1 MMIWII
7 QVENGSLLNVIFE
20 NVSSAPRESPRFE
33 LTPSIKHD
41 FFTNML
47 LLRPLPLSI
56 IKAMPDE
63 LGGGQA
69 GVDSAHA
76 HPNREP
82 IIFWLTVALF
92 LFVVVLII
100 CIQIINCCFCNSK
113 STAAPPTKSRRKHL
127 VCRIIFITLL
137 AIELLLVAASVFL
150 LVVYFCSMDLVVS
163 YLKAQPQT
171 SPELTHIPTSL
182 PDGLHAVLMHTS
194 GFIREGIQSGRM
206 HTISTVKTFKRNV
219 SELDKSIEGLLISFK
234 IKEVLNVSNSTFQV
248 FENFVYPA
256 EDAIQKIIGATS
268 FVDEISIKM
277 NSSMQ
282 LFNKAFS
289 NFSRCDQTPLCL
301 ELKNATEISFFSMNY
316 TSLDTKT
323 MEQVMRTLNDT
334 LLQLHNQL
342 NQVNSL
348 VDIIHNK
355 TNDILL
361 LIEAEMDFDQI
372 FSSIDNFWMD
382 VSLQADDFVHQFNL
396 IVDSFERHLGKA
408 IGPIK
413 TTLYCV
419 GGCLTIIILFATI
432 VTICVIY
439 HVTRSG
445 LSFDSGKGCLY
456 LVRESAINKTD
467 FILNGYVAQHWNL
480 LIHSAI
486 SEVGDFVFTAS
497 PKNPLFS
504 LAKTCNTKASRHKVG
519 LLSALGYSN
528 MVNTSQVVS
537 SSAVTQGFAKGKEIV
552 LQELQRINIPGT
564 LPDVSQL
571 AHAKEELNDTM
582 KALDLNSILN
592 LLDPTMINTAEV
604 AKFMAA
610 LIVFI
615 ESDAILDR
623 DEFNVG
629 INSLIEVVEKMD
641 AFKLY
646 ANETLQ
652 SILNINGRTD
662 GVITSFDTVFTA
674 FIDFLKVG
682 KNESTLMAEVEK
694 QYDAAVVGL
703 KEFMKVDGDRVFA
716 RLTQKLLP
724 CSEAHAAY
732 TVAMEVT
739 CGESGVVKHLLGLVY
754 VLALNVVFLVLLY
767 LGLLNLANF
776 HTLQVHFPVGEAASA
791 GGDDGE
797 KSTTSSSCKDEK
809 LP

>member
-1 MMIWII
+1 
-7 QVENGSLLNVIFE
+7 
-20 NVSSAPRESPRFE
+20 
-33 LTPSIKHD
+33 
-41 FFTNML
+41 
-47 LLRPLPLSI
+47 
-56 IKAMPDE
+56 MPDE

-206 HTISTVKTFKRNV
+206 HTISTVKTF
-219 SELDKSIEGLLISFK
+219 
-234 IKEVLNVSNSTFQV
+234 
-248 FENFVYPA
+248 
-256 EDAIQKIIGATS
+256 
-268 FVDEISIKM
+268 
-277 NSSMQ
+277 
-282 LFNKAFS
+282 
-289 NFSRCDQTPLCL
+289 
-301 ELKNATEISFFSMNY
+301 
-316 TSLDTKT
+316 
-323 MEQVMRTLNDT
+323 
-334 LLQLHNQL
+334 
-342 NQVNSL
+342 
-348 VDIIHNK
+348 
-355 TNDILL
+355 
-361 LIEAEMDFDQI
+361 
-372 FSSIDNFWMD
+372 
-382 VSLQADDFVHQFNL
+382 
-396 IVDSFERHLGKA
+396 
-408 IGPIK
+408 
-413 TTLYCV
+413 
-419 GGCLTIIILFATI
+419 
-432 VTICVIY
+432 
-439 HVTRSG
+439 
-445 LSFDSGKGCLY
+445 
-456 LVRESAINKTD
+456 
-467 FILNGYVAQHWNL
+467 
-480 LIHSAI
+480 
-486 SEVGDFVFTAS
+486 
-497 PKNPLFS
+497 
-504 LAKTCNTKASRHKVG
+504 
-519 LLSALGYSN
+519 
-528 MVNTSQVVS
+528 
-537 SSAVTQGFAKGKEIV
+537 
-552 LQELQRINIPGT
+552 
-564 LPDVSQL
+564 VSQ
-571 AHAKEELNDTM
+571 T
-582 KALDLNSILN
+582 
-592 LLDPTMINTAEV
+592 
-604 AKFMAA
+604 
-610 LIVFI
+610 
-615 ESDAILDR
+615 R
-623 DEFNVG
+623 
-629 INSLIEVVEKMD
+629 
-641 AFKLY
+641 
-646 ANETLQ
+646 
-652 SILNINGRTD
+652 
-662 GVITSFDTVFTA
+662 
-674 FIDFLKVG
+674 VG